1 VKRATKNRIITI
13 IILLVF
19 LASSLTYAIMSA
31 FPTENGV
38 QSNWRARLV
47 IIVFGESVE
56 IPASTGVTNE
66 TIRSKLFTL
75 SNDGIIYKQGSE
87 DVTLGDFFKIWDKTF
102 NSTCILEY
110 CNNANSSM
118 RMYIYTEDKQVENF
132 EYENY
137 LIKNNDIIIID
148 YR

>member
-1 VKRATKNRIITI
+1 
-13 IILLVF
+13 
-19 LASSLTYAIMSA
+19 MSA